1 MQGAACV
8 DVIMV
13 KLLPLGARQMQL
25 KMQHRARV
33 TS

>member
-13 KLLPLGARQMQL
+13 KLLPFGVRQ
-25 KMQHRARV
+25 MQHRARV